1 MSFMYQQILCS
12 LIEKIANGVVN
23 KAEIDRSVLASLE
36 QKTLSL
42 ELRELGFPIC
52 CSVNEQRFV
61 ITGVVERSDCTIS
74 TDIKSLKLLQK
85 EQQLTELIRQEQL
98 DIKGDIKV
106 AQQFAQLAE
115 SFNFDWGKELSNHIG
130 DVPAY
135 KVEQLQIWLKSKFSF
150 AQQQIKSDA
159 SEWLVHEKNLLVT
172 LPELTVFSEQVQAVK
187 ADLADLEQ
195 RIATLLADHQAD
207 EDIK

>member
-1 MSFMYQQILCS
+1 MYQQILCS

-23 KAEIDRSVLASLE
+23 KAEIERSVLASLE

-98 DIKGDIKV
+98 DIKGDMKV

-115 SFNFDWGKELSNHIG
+115 SFHFDWGKELSNHIG

-135 KVEQLQIWLKSKFSF
+135 KIEQLQAWLASRVNFTRE
-150 AQQQIKSDA
+150 QIKSDA
-159 SEWLVHEKNLLVT
+159 SEWLIHEKHLLVT
-172 LPELTVFSEQVQAVK
+172 LPELSYFSQQVQSVK
-187 ADLADLEQ
+187 TDLATLEQ
-195 RIATLLADHQAD
+195 RIAKLMINSHA
-207 EDIK
+207 EESK

>member
-1 MSFMYQQILCS
+1 MYQQILCG

-52 CSVNEQRFV
+52 CSVNEQSFV
-61 ITGVVERSDCTIS
+61 ITGVVERSDCTIT
-74 TDIKSLKLLQK
+74 TDINSLKLLQK

-98 DIKGDIKV
+98 DIEGDMKV

-135 KVEQLQIWLKSKFSF
+135 KIEQLQIWLKNKFSF

-172 LPELTVFSEQVQAVK
+172 LPELAMFSEQVQAVK
-187 ADLADLEQ
+187 SDIASLEQ
-195 RIATLLADHQAD
+195 RIATLSTHHQAD